1 MINLIKQILDTNHI
15 NPREVVHEN
24 LLVEVYDI
32 VWKLVRVQKIMLFMQ
47 FATIVCTLLLLP

>member
-32 VWKLVRVQKIMLFMQ
+32 VWKLVRVQKIILFMQ